1 MIKKSLMGFQDKLE
15 SQMEKMFEGIDEE
28 DLTKDESDF
37 DQQAEEA
44 ISEVKHAQ
52 NSHSQEG
59 NEKILQMVK
68 ESRRQMLENLDSL
81 FSKNGNILD
90 LQKQKQKAE
99 KQRDKNARDV

>member
-15 SQMEKMFEGIDEE
+15 SQMEAMFEGIDEE

>member
-1 MIKKSLMGFQDKLE
+1 
-15 SQMEKMFEGIDEE
+15 MFEGIDEE